1 MIESDENFAKGTLY
15 LVATPIGNLGDISR
29 RACDVLESVEVI
41 ACEDTRRTGKLLE
54 LLGLRAQGLMV
65 ANEHT
70 ESSVGVTIV
79 ALLEQGQ
86 SVALVS
92 DAGTPAISDPGQ
104 RLVRYVVEHGHQV
117 SVVPG
122 PNAVTTALTLSG
134 LSTDRWAMEGFLPR
148 KGLERDRR
156 LAVIASDDRTTVIF
170 ESPKRLKRTL
180 TDLAPACGSD
190 REAAVMREL
199 TKMFEE
205 STRGSLAEL
214 STRFSDD
221 VKGEVVIVVGA
232 GSPQEISDEVIVEA
246 LEAELI
252 NGATKSG
259 AVSQVTS
266 KLGVARNRVYSLAH
280 EIRE

>member
-1 MIESDENFAKGTLY
+1 MNESHEKFAEGTLF

-29 RACDVLESVEVI
+29 RACEVLESVEVI

-54 LLGLRAQGLMV
+54 LLGLRAQRHMV

-70 ESSVGVTIV
+70 ESSAGATVV
-79 ALLEQGQ
+79 ALLKQGQ

-104 RLVRYVVEHGHQV
+104 RLVRYVVEREHRV

-122 PNAVTTALTLSG
+122 PSAVTTALTLSG

-156 LAVIASDDRTTVIF
+156 LAAVASDDRTTVIF
-170 ESPKRLKRTL
+170 ESPKRLRRTL
-180 TDLAPACGSD
+180 TDLATACGSD
-190 REAAVMREL
+190 RQAAVMREL
-199 TKMFEE
+199 TKLFEE
-205 STRGSLAEL
+205 SIRGSLAEL

-232 GSPQEISDEVIVEA
+232 ASPQEVSDEAIVEA
-246 LEAELI
+246 LEAELT
-252 NGATKSG
+252 NGLTKSG

-266 KLGVARNRVYSLAH
+266 NLGVAKNRVYSLAH

>member
-1 MIESDENFAKGTLY
+1 MNESHEKLTKGTLY

-29 RACDVLESVEVI
+29 RACEVLESVEVI

-54 LLGLRAQGLMV
+54 LLGLRAQRLMV

-70 ESSVGVTIV
+70 EASAGATIV

-104 RLVRYVVEHGHQV
+104 RLVRYVVEHEHRV
-117 SVVPG
+117 SAVPG
-122 PNAVTTALTLSG
+122 PSAVTTALTLSG

-156 LAVIASDDRTTVIF
+156 LAAVASDDRTTVIF
-170 ESPKRLKRTL
+170 ESPKRLKKTL
-180 TDLAPACGSD
+180 ADLATACGSD
-190 REAAVMREL
+190 RQAAVMREL
-199 TKMFEE
+199 TKLFEE
-205 STRGSLAEL
+205 SVHGSLAEL
-214 STRFSDD
+214 STRFSED

-232 GSPQEISDEVIVEA
+232 APQQEISDETIIKA
-246 LEAELI
+246 LEAELT

-266 KLGVARNRVYSLAH
+266 NLGVARNRVYSLAL
-280 EIRE
+280 EIGE

>member
-1 MIESDENFAKGTLY
+1 M
-15 LVATPIGNLGDISR
+15 
-29 RACDVLESVEVI
+29 LESVEVI

-54 LLGLRAQGLMV
+54 LLGLRAQRLMV

-70 ESSVGVTIV
+70 ESSAGATVV
-79 ALLEQGQ
+79 ALLKQGQ

-104 RLVRYVVEHGHQV
+104 RLVRYVVEREHRV

-122 PNAVTTALTLSG
+122 PSAVTTALTLSG

-156 LAVIASDDRTTVIF
+156 LAAVASDDRTTVIF
-170 ESPKRLKRTL
+170 ESPKRLRRTL
-180 TDLAPACGSD
+180 TDLATACGSD
-190 REAAVMREL
+190 RQAAVMREL
-199 TKMFEE
+199 TKLFEE
-205 STRGSLAEL
+205 SIRGSLAEL

-232 GSPQEISDEVIVEA
+232 ASPQEVSDEAIVEA
-246 LEAELI
+246 LEAELT
-252 NGATKSG
+252 NGLTKSG

-266 KLGVARNRVYSLAH
+266 NLGVAKNRVYSLAH

>member
-1 MIESDENFAKGTLY
+1 M
-15 LVATPIGNLGDISR
+15 
-29 RACDVLESVEVI
+29 LESVEVI

-54 LLGLRAQGLMV
+54 LLGLHAQRLMV

-70 ESSVGVTIV
+70 ESSVGATIV
-79 ALLEQGQ
+79 SLLDQGQ
-86 SVALVS
+86 NVALVS

-104 RLVRYVVEHGHQV
+104 RLVRYLVEHGHQV

-122 PNAVTTALTLSG
+122 PNAATTALTLSG

-156 LAVIASDDRTTVIF
+156 LAAIASDDRTTVIF

-180 TDLAPACGSD
+180 TDLATACGSD

-214 STRFSDD
+214 SRRFSDE
-221 VKGEVVIVVGA
+221 VKAEFVSVAGA
-232 GSPQEISDEVIVEA
+232 ASPQELSVESIVEA
-246 LEAELI
+246 LEAELL
-252 NGATKSG
+252 NGATKIG